1 MWSRV
6 DTKLSSCGVD
16 VGGSDETDPHDD
28 TMRLFD
34 THSPDQS
41 VVSAGSSDVFNK
53 SPVYEDSTA
62 RKQQQQRHN
71 YHHHHDIQYAAISND
86 PQSQAWSK
94 RPSSTVAISSST
106 TNKRIEKTSK
116 RGRSRK
122 WTEEEDLKVKD
133 LVNKHGAGNWVKI
146 ATDLGSKTPKQIH
159 ARYRDYLRPGLVD
172 SVDKPWT
179 EEETRKLAT
188 LHQEYGN
195 SWSQLATLMAGRSAN
210 SIK

>member
-1 MWSRV
+1 M
-6 DTKLSSCGVD
+6 
-16 VGGSDETDPHDD
+16 P
-28 TMRLFD
+28 LFD

-53 SPVYEDSTA
+53 SSVYEDSTA
-62 RKQQQQRHN
+62 RHQQQRHN
-71 YHHHHDIQYAAISND
+71 YHHHHDIQYAAMSND
-86 PQSQAWSK
+86 PQARAWSK
-94 RPSSTVAISSST
+94 RPSSAGSSSS
-106 TNKRIEKTSK
+106 KRVEKTSK

-122 WTEEEDLKVKD
+122 WTEDEDLKVKE
-133 LVNKHGAGNWVKI
+133 LVNMHGAGNWVRI

-188 LHQEYGN
+188 LHQKYGN